1 MGARV
6 LVCLLERWEPMN
18 AVTLKEAKL
27 KLEQL
32 VEKVIANAEPTI
44 IVTESGEQV
53 VFLPLEEYNSWRET
67 LYLLSNPANAEH
79 LRRSIAEAQ
88 AGLADSQNPN
98 ADRPYQPT
106 QGSLEELLSFEA
118 TAEEEKILEDFDSFR
133 RSIHSR

>member
-1 MGARV
+1 
-6 LVCLLERWEPMN
+6 MN
-18 AVTLKEAKL
+18 AITLKEAKL
-27 KLEQL
+27 NLEQV

-88 AGLADSQNPN
+88 VGP
-98 ADRPYQPT
+98 
-106 QGSLEELLSFEA
+106 
-118 TAEEEKILEDFDSFR
+118 I
-133 RSIHSR
+133 